1 MEFQEKSRPSRSN
14 AYGIGGG
21 QEPPVYSDPNIFR
34 RLTGKTGKGTHGP
47 SWETRGGWA
56 EPKPWDTILPNGIFR
71 NVNGEWWQFFK
82 FPSNIN
88 IDWSVSA
95 SSKVQAQSIITDL
108 VNELGSALSIQGTK
122 TKNDDRRSI
131 HILAF
136 LDEQKGITGYR
147 GETPAT
153 RDYFDRMGDRFSRP
167 IWSGYMGVKLKESS
181 IYSGS
186 TTVREYVSTYLEWF
200 KSPESFKTLAFDD
213 DIYEIESYMLG
224 SGFRPL
230 DFERNPEDLQKLTAW
245 YAQEDEVYNIPRDIA
260 YARLQEPTHG
270 ASIITPR
277 FGEVQMMAIKA
288 REGLFIP
295 GAPTSPVVQWSDP
308 LFLPETNVVAVSIRS
323 DIRSANVADQVFA
336 KKAERRYDRAAS
348 REMDESVGY
357 TEARKASV
365 DAQRSDIAQ
374 QATAGGH
381 ALMDNTEILIA
392 TKVNTDGREN
402 PLSRYM
408 RNYGLEVSPLIGRQ
422 PVALMN
428 TLPTYPETVFPVNR
442 RSNNRRSPLSNVVL
456 PGVIAMSGLFRS
468 ARPCA
473 DHGVLLGFA
482 DQATGMP
489 EIYTP
494 VDAAATES
502 ATPTMLISGRSGAG
516 KTMQM
521 IQMSHQIVNQEYRL
535 FFLNPKTG
543 SDLSP
548 SFKHMGAIIV
558 SMDADTLADSPGLL
572 DPMLFIDRSTR
583 EGRASIQTLLVS
595 AISMA
600 VGLNVRSRERAQ
612 EDNARRASLATQIHD
627 RIEDPR
633 NLCSGDV
640 LFGRLEE
647 RREAEDNPAM
657 TAGIGDTRAKDVI
670 RDRMNTSPF
679 WKSFV
684 SKDPNVT
691 SGFRDQLMDGR
702 PVLVQWG
709 SNLTLPTVDKAAVE
723 YSESEVDSILSITS
737 VFKYASEIVAHQHQG
752 GAIIVDEAWILRN
765 SEDAMQILNK
775 GMREWRELNIMLVLG
790 TQKITD
796 FIGDD
801 KGNKISSFIS
811 RYLFMAINRNDD
823 DEYNEFLRLSGM
835 EHSDQLRS
843 YMENAGVKDNETD
856 EHTNLVARAF
866 YVDNIYGYSGGIICG
881 PWPLIELNAAR
892 TDVEA
897 KRERAL
903 RGRMGLSEG
912 PEEDSLFGEVSN
924 IINHGIG
931 MTTVESVANVKSAEE
946 TREEL
951 DNVMEDREIA
961 RIERE
966 SRSRMAE
973 ASLYEKEGPDRA
985 SRIRQQRSR
994 DERRGGRG

>member
-1 MEFQEKSRPSRSN
+1 MEIGQKGAPNRAN
-14 AYGIGGG
+14 AYGMGGSP
-21 QEPPVYSDPNIFR
+21 QPPVYSEPGFFR
-34 RLTGKTGKGTHGP
+34 RLTGKRGKGTHGP
-47 SWETRGGWA
+47 SWELRGGWA
-56 EPKPWDTILPNGIFR
+56 EPKPWDTILPNGVFR
-71 NVNGEWWQFFK
+71 NVNGEWWQFYK

-88 IDWSVSA
+88 IDWAKSA
-95 SSKVQAQSIITDL
+95 DSKVQAQTAITDL
-108 VNELGSALSIQGTK
+108 INEFGSALSIQGTK
-122 TKNDDRRSI
+122 TKNDDRRTV
-131 HILAF
+131 HILSF
-136 LDEQKGITGYR
+136 LDEQKGINGYR

-153 RDYFDRMGDRFSRP
+153 RDYFDRMGERFSRP
-167 IWSGYMGVKLKESS
+167 IWSGYMGVKLKSSS
-181 IYSGS
+181 IYSGA
-186 TTVREYVSTYLEWF
+186 TTAREYASIYMEWF
-200 KSPESFKTLAFDD
+200 KNPESFKTMAFDD
-213 DIYEIESYMLG
+213 DMYEVESYMMG

-230 DFERNPEDLQKLTAW
+230 DFERSPEDLQRLTAW
-245 YAQEDEVYNIPRDIA
+245 YAKEDEVYNVPRDIA

-277 FGEVQMMAIKA
+277 FGEIEMMAVKA

-295 GAPTSPVVQWSDP
+295 GSPTSAVVQWSDP
-308 LFLPETNVVAVSIRS
+308 LFLPETNVVAISIRA

-336 KKAERRYDRAAS
+336 GKAEKRYERAAS
-348 REMDESVGY
+348 READESIGY
-357 TEARKASV
+357 TEARKAGI

-381 ALMDNTEILIA
+381 ALMDNMEILVASKI
-392 TKVNTDGREN
+392 DRSGREN
-402 PLSRYM
+402 PLARYM
-408 RNYGLEVSPLIGRQ
+408 RNYGLEVAPLIGRQ

-456 PGVIAMSGLFRS
+456 PGVVAMSGMFRS

-473 DHGVLLGFA
+473 DHGILMGFA

-502 ATPTMLISGRSGAG
+502 ATPTMLVSGRPGAG

-548 SFKHMGAIIV
+548 SFKHMGAILV
-558 SMDADTLADSPGLL
+558 SMDADTLTDSPGLL

-600 VGLNVRSRERAQ
+600 TGLNVRSRERAQ
-612 EDNARRASLATQIHD
+612 EDNARRARLATQIQD

-640 LFGRLEE
+640 IFGRIEE
-647 RREAEDNPAM
+647 RREAEGDG
-657 TAGIGDTRAKDVI
+657 TTIAGIDDRRAQEVV
-670 RDRMNTSPF
+670 RDRMNTSAF
-679 WKSFV
+679 WKSFI
-684 SKDPNVT
+684 SMDQNIT

-709 SNLTLPTVDKAAVE
+709 SNLTLPTVDKPIE
-723 YSESEVDSILSITS
+723 QYSENEVDSILSITS
-737 VFKYASEIVAHQHQG
+737 VFKYASEIVSHQHQG

-790 TQKITD
+790 TQRITD
-796 FIGDD
+796 FIGDGGS
-801 KGNKISSFIS
+801 KVSSFIS
-811 RYLFMAINRNDD
+811 RYLFMAINRDDD

-835 EHSDQLRS
+835 EHSDQLRT
-843 YMENAGVKDNETD
+843 YMETAGVKDHETD

-866 YVDNIYGYSGGIICG
+866 YVDNIYNYSGGIICG

-897 KRERAL
+897 KKEREL
-903 RGRMGLSEG
+903 RGRMGLGEEAEG
-912 PEEDSLFGEVSN
+912 DSLFGEVSN
-924 IINHGIG
+924 IINHGVG

-951 DNVMEDREIA
+951 DNMLEDREIEK
-961 RIERE
+961 IERE
-966 SRSRMAE
+966 SRARRASE
-973 ASLYEKEGPDRA
+973 SLYEREEPNRA
-985 SRIRQQRSR
+985 SRIRRERNRDGYR
-994 DERRGGRG
+994 DE